1 MVQEDRLG
9 AKYIYCP
16 NDGRNL
22 GDHAIDSSTNGTSG
36 MRRHIY
42 QQCRYY
48 PSNMNKNQKN
58 SLWDKKVRKNLV
70 ARAFNQSECLEAC
83 VGQI

>member
-1 MVQEDRLG
+1 MEETWV
-9 AKYIYCP
+9 
-16 NDGRNL
+16 
-22 GDHAIDSSTNGTSG
+22 T
-36 MRRHIY
+36 M
-42 QQCRYY
+42 
-48 PSNMNKNQKN
+48 PSIQALMDKNQKN